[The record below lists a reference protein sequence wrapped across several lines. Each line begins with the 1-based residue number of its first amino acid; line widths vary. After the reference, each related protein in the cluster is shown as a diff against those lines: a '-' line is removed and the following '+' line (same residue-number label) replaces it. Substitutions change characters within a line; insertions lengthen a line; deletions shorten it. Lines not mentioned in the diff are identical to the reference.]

1 MMHKYPAES
10 KPYKTQS
17 LPNPSSVQFYFK
29 LQQGLRSKRTKE
41 EKNTGLQELNKT
53 PSGVFFYEPNG
64 LIIFVTHGFLPSI
77 RF

>member
-17 LPNPSSVQFYFK
+17 LPHPSSVQFILNY
-29 LQQGLRSKRTKE
+29 SKAFEVKKTKE

-53 PSGVFFYEPNG
+53 PPGVFLC
-64 LIIFVTHGFLPSI
+64 LI
-77 RF
+77 